1 MLYGLRNKIFPL
13 AEETEDEDDDDD
25 DDNDYDDKSADEDY
39 EGAASSKK
47 SRVTFK
53 QKREAVAY
61 YFLENGNTRK
71 LSSVQNR
78 HRYVKNKMQLNRW
91 KVQVERSMTKY
102 LTKM

>member
-1 MLYGLRNKIFPL
+1 MLCGLWNKYFSL
-13 AEETEDEDDDDD
+13 AEESENEDEDDD
-25 DDNDYDDKSADEDY
+25 YDDADADY
-39 EGAASSKK
+39 EGAACSKK

-78 HRYVKNKMQLNRW
+78 HRYVKDRTQLKRW
-91 KVQVERSMTKY
+91 KEQVERSMNKY
-102 LTKM
+102 FTKM